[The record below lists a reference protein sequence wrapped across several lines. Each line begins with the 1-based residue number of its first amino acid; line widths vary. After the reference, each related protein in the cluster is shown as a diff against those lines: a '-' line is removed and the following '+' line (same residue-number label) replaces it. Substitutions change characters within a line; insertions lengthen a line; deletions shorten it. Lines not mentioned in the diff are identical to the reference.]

1 MKFKKETQRKL
12 TILNKASSVMFVGL
26 FLFKFIPMEM
36 FGKDIKFDASAH
48 ITITMF
54 CLYIIWFYIDQ
65 NKAWRNIFFIF
76 ALVVLSIVSI
86 QRILVDAHND
96 IGLLSGLILS
106 ITAIIYSQPK
116 YFKDKFRF

>member
-12 TILNKASSVMFVGL
+12 TILNKAASFMFVGL
-26 FLFKFIPMEM
+26 FLFKFIPMEI

-65 NKAWRNIFFIF
+65 NKAWRNLFFIF
-76 ALVVLSIVSI
+76 SLVVLSIVSI

-106 ITAIIYSQPK
+106 VAAIIYSQPK
-116 YFKDKFRF
+116 YFKNKFRF